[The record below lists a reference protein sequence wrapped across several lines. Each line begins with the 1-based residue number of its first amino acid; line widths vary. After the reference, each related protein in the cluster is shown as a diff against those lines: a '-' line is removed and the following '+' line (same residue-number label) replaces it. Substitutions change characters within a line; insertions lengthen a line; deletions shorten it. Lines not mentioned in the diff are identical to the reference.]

1 MKLVDRTELENRL
14 EALDIDEEILGE
26 IFDIIEDMPYLD
38 AIKLANGDL
47 KGEWRE

>member
-1 MKLVDRTELENRL
+1 MKLINRNELINRITC
-14 EALDIDEEILGE
+14 LDIDE
-26 IFDIIEDMPYLD
+26 DIIEEVLDTIEDMPYLD